1 MPTPAIRV
9 ALAAAAVISASGL
22 AACASAH
29 HTPPAAPPPRAA
41 AATQHTVTQHT
52 VTRHAVTRHTVLQ
65 FVSTDEPGNMTLED
79 LGAKSAPGGPDLGDL
94 LAFTQTLTR
103 GGKPAG
109 QVHVV
114 AVGVD
119 HTRHLSEA
127 TGTITLAG
135 GSIQLTGIVTMHPSF
150 TLTVTGGTGTYTGD
164 TGTLTF
170 TANRTVQKLTLHLT
184 SPVRS

>member
-41 AATQHTVTQHT
+41 AATQHAVTQHA

-103 GGKPAG
+103 GRQTGRPGARRGRRRRPHPAPERG
-109 QVHVV
+109 HRHHHL
-114 AVGVD
+114 GRR
-119 HTRHLSEA
+119 HRSNSPESSRCTR
-127 TGTITLAG
+127 
-135 GSIQLTGIVTMHPSF
+135 
-150 TLTVTGGTGTYTGD
+150 
-164 TGTLTF
+164 
-170 TANRTVQKLTLHLT
+170 R
-184 SPVRS
+184 SP